1 MKDRIHKSN
10 ELDRRGGVPRV
21 NVAKLLS
28 SVLCAGLLLSA
39 QAAIAQSIVV
49 GSKKDT
55 EGVILGEIATQWLSN
70 NGIAATHRAELGGT
84 QFLWQALLTG
94 EIDIYPDYTGT
105 LIEEILAGQNV
116 SLEELQSVL
125 ESLDV

>member
-1 MKDRIHKSN
+1 MMDRFCHSN
-10 ELDRRGGVPRV
+10 ERDRRHCEPRLTI
-21 NVAKLLS
+21 ARFLS
-28 SVLCAGLLLSA
+28 CVLCVGLLLGA
-39 QAAIAQSIVV
+39 RAVVAQSIVI

-55 EGVILGEIATQWLSN
+55 EGVILGEIATQWLSS

-84 QFLWQALLTG
+84 QFLWQALLSG

-116 SLEELQSVL
+116 SLEELPS
-125 ESLDV
+125 SHI